1 MTQSLTDEDRT
12 LEAGRQRDEAR
23 ALVLTWHE
31 ADKGHARALLSGN
44 KDEVKAS
51 VDAYNAA
58 HEALLR
64 WAGVEGETDSLA
76 AVMAEPGA
84 LDAQGTIVSL
94 AAEVDT
100 AKAALASL
108 KERLLHET
116 VGWDTRLADR
126 AAYLTAQRE
135 VIGSD
140 SGEVVKDVADGIRWL
155 RSELAADR

>member
-1 MTQSLTDEDRT
+1 MTESLTDEDRT

-94 AAEVDT
+94 AAE
-100 AKAALASL
+100 AERLRPLAARLALARRWFDL
-108 KERLLHET
+108 T
-116 VGWDTRLADR
+116 VGRERNVYELLDILDGETAVPTDI
-126 AAYLTAQRE
+126 AAEYGL
-135 VIGSD
+135 
-140 SGEVVKDVADGIRWL
+140 
-155 RSELAADR
+155 